1 MNRPI
6 TARKR
11 SPWLFVPV
19 LYFLQGI
26 PYFFVDTVSTT
37 LFKRLGVPIDSIGHW
52 SSLLTLPW
60 TLKPLWSPVVDLR
73 ARKRSWIVAAQILAV
88 AGMALCARATTG
100 SDAVAWC
107 VIACA
112 WIALCSATHDIACDG
127 FYLLALDTRDQ
138 AAFVGVRSAAYR
150 LARIFVTG
158 GVVKLAGAL
167 ETRYSEVPRAW
178 MFALGA
184 VAGVYAIG
192 GVWNAWAM
200 PRPAADGPVRKSG
213 AESAPPFVE
222 ALVSY
227 FRGPRI
233 LAVLAFIVTFRF
245 GESMLVK
252 MSSPFLLSTAAEG
265 GLDLT
270 TEQVGDA
277 LGTIGAL
284 ALVAGGVLGGFV
296 IARAGLRRCLWP
308 MVIAMHAPNLLY
320 AWAAFT
326 HPALGAVKIV
336 IAVEQLGYGFGF
348 SAYMVYLMHV
358 SRGSRWPTTH
368 YAISTGLMALSALVA
383 GFISGDIVKLLGF
396 AGFFVVV
403 CLCSIPGML
412 TLIFIPLYDDV
423 SGDDDVSGGDGGA
436 RASRSR

>member
-1 MNRPI
+1 MSRPI
-6 TARKR
+6 TAKRR
-11 SPWLFVPV
+11 SPWAFVPV

-37 LFKRLGVPIDSIGHW
+37 LFKRLEIPIDSIGHW

-60 TLKPLWSPVVDLR
+60 TLKPAWSPLVDLHG
-73 ARKRSWIVAAQILAV
+73 RKRAWIVAAQILAI
-88 AGMALCARATTG
+88 AGMALCARAVTG
-100 SDAVAWC
+100 SEVVTWC

-127 FYLLALDTRDQ
+127 FYLLALDTEQQ

-158 GVVKLAGAL
+158 AVVKLAGSL
-167 ETRYSEVPRAW
+167 ETRYAEVPRAW
-178 MFALGA
+178 MMALGA
-184 VAGVYAIG
+184 GAGVYALG
-192 GVWNAWAM
+192 CAWNAWAM
-200 PRPAADGPVRKSG
+200 PRPAADAPVAKSD
-213 AESAPPFVE
+213 AESGPPFVE
-222 ALVSY
+222 ALASY

-233 LAVLAFIVTFRF
+233 LAVLAFIVTYRF

-252 MSSPFLLSTAAEG
+252 MSSPFLLSTADEG
-265 GLDLT
+265 GLGLS

-284 ALVAGGVLGGFV
+284 ALIAGGIVGGFV
-296 IARAGLRRCLWP
+296 ISRAGLRRCLWP

-326 HPALGAVKIV
+326 QPGLGAVKAV

-348 SAYMVYLMHV
+348 SAYMVYLMQV
-358 SRGSRWPTTH
+358 SRASRWPTTH
-368 YAISTGLMALSALVA
+368 YAISTGLMGLSALVA
-383 GFISGDIVKLLGF
+383 GYISGDVVKALGF

-412 TLIFIPLYDDV
+412 TLLFIPLQDDV
-423 SGDDDVSGGDGGA
+423 ARGSGSA
-436 RASRSR
+436 